1 MNIQELEDKS
11 EQASQLLAMLA
22 NPHRL
27 RILCELQRG
36 ERSVTQMET
45 VVGLSQSALS
55 QHLAK
60 LRGAEIVTTRRE
72 AQTIYYSVADERVA
86 RLLAV
91 LVELF
96 CVNPGAASDLEQGE
110 KP

>member
-22 NPHRL
+22 NPFRL
-27 RILCELQRG
+27 RILCELHKA
-36 ERSVTQMET
+36 ERCVSELEA

-60 LRGAEIVTTRRE
+60 LREQKIVATRRE
-72 AQTIYYSVADERVA
+72 AQTIYYRVADPRAE
-86 RLLAV
+86 RLLN
-91 LVELF
+91 LMYELF
-96 CVNPGAASDLEQGE
+96 CAPGV
-110 KP
+110 KPKARRAPK